1 MEVTKNIQPVLYC
14 WGYQTYQTVCQ
25 KVFKLPQQN
34 NLLIMIKRV
43 CELGVSIIHINNFY
57 LYNISDK
64 TTNYL
69 FVYGSFSV
77 HGDLN
82 CNNNTIKFTFKDI

>member
-1 MEVTKNIQPVLYC
+1 M
-14 WGYQTYQTVCQ
+14 
-25 KVFKLPQQN
+25 KLPQQH

-43 CELGVSIIHINNFY
+43 CELGVSIIHINTVLYIIILTLY

-64 TTNYL
+64 TINYL
-69 FVYGSFSV
+69 FLYGSFPL

-82 CNNNTIKFTFKDI
+82 CNSNTITFTFKDI

>member
-1 MEVTKNIQPVLYC
+1 MFYC
-14 WGYQTYQTVCQ
+14 WGYQTPQTICQ
-25 KVFKLPQQN
+25 KVFKLPQQH

-43 CELGVSIIHINNFY
+43 CELRVSIIHINNLY

-64 TTNYL
+64 TINYL
-69 FVYGSFSV
+69 FLYGCFSL

-82 CNNNTIKFTFKDI
+82 YNSNTITFTFKDI